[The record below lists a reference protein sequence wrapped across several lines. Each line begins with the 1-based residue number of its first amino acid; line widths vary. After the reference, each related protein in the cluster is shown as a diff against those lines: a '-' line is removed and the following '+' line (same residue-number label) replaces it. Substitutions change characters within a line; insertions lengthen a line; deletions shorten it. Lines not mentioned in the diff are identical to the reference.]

1 MFHKGTK
8 AKKGSLTAKKQKPQK
23 LIASGQAETEG
34 KAKDRGCKKSESTYN
49 RLFNAMKMAYVFR
62 KKPAAKGVSII
73 IEFKTMAVFRK
84 SMKNTSCICTQNM

>member
-1 MFHKGTK
+1 MYSCFTRAPKQK
-8 AKKGSLTAKKQKPQK
+8 RAVWQQKKQKPQK

-73 IEFKTMAVFRK
+73 I
-84 SMKNTSCICTQNM
+84 